1 MGSGFG
7 SDAFSTPTVLSLRIK
22 LLRCPMCPPGLLS
35 CRPSCGAW
43 DGCLVREQGPE
54 GLWGLQVRLGGVPG
68 PRCGEG
74 GASDAGHRQR
84 LGQGWKRVPWK
95 DPVTSSTISKH
106 SRKKTHVLF
115 TNHSRGL

>member
-74 GASDAGHRQR
+74 GLLMLDTDKGLA
-84 LGQGWKRVPWK
+84 K
-95 DPVTSSTISKH
+95 DG
-106 SRKKTHVLF
+106 
-115 TNHSRGL
+115 RGFPGRTQ